1 MKTSNSTL
9 DHLLMMIILIIRFG
23 SIQSK
28 TQRCS
33 KMANLNREEFWS
45 SPKVLFQQYWDCLLK
60 KTESQGPNFQII
72 RQPNLKQFEYA
83 FDRGTP
89 KHRVSQN
96 FKMDKKTNQFE
107 SIAKW
112 KNEQTGQNIYNIIL
126 WNLNQ

>member
-1 MKTSNSTL
+1 
-9 DHLLMMIILIIRFG
+9 
-23 SIQSK
+23 
-28 TQRCS
+28 
-33 KMANLNREEFWS
+33 MANLNREEFWS

-112 KNEQTGQNIYNIIL
+112 KNEQTGQNIYNIIVGSRL
-126 WNLNQ
+126 FRNLREC